1 MLEEGSFYGRT
12 VDYAWMLL
20 LSALSLLVSA
30 TTSLRGEIR
39 HCLVDR
45 MAIKSLTLLI
55 LTHPLSGLLVP
66 LTICVNAVSGITSG
80 VYIGVHLVTA

>member
-30 TTSLRGEIR
+30 TISQGG
-39 HCLVDR
+39 DFD
-45 MAIKSLTLLI
+45 MAE
-55 LTHPLSGLLVP
+55 
-66 LTICVNAVSGITSG
+66 
-80 VYIGVHLVTA
+80 